1 MLSFFLFAYPYENSS
16 IICQKTPSI
25 RKKKNK
31 KRRFNGFF
39 IVLMTLFI
47 LVVNS
52 KYSLAQSTSADST
65 TQINNFVS
73 SPQKSVHTFV
83 HWQQKGHVVLER
95 YIQPFALFN
104 GELADKE
111 QLAQQL
117 LKVLDAR
124 GLLVVYSKI
133 PDTPN
138 YIDSLSGLPQ
148 YILFNDLPEVYLRKV
163 GSEWLFSESTIEQIP
178 VLYRATFSSTL
189 EAFIDRLP
197 FCSTLLNP
205 VNPDGADDP
214 A

>member
-1 MLSFFLFAYPYENSS
+1 MDF
-16 IICQKTPSI
+16 T
-25 RKKKNK
+25 
-31 KRRFNGFF
+31 
-39 IVLMTLFI
+39 VLMTSYTRA
-47 LVVNS
+47 NS
-52 KYSLAQSTSADST
+52 KELALPTKIVH
-65 TQINNFVS
+65 QIIIYES
-73 SPQKSVHTFV
+73 K
-83 HWQQKGHVVLER
+83 KGIYFCPLATKRAVIGA

-104 GELADKE
+104 GEQADKE

-124 GLLVVYSKI
+124 GLLVVYSEI

-197 FCSTLLNP
+197 LVAKTEWMGLYVWQVIGLVDFIGTRYLNVFLLSICL
-205 VNPDGADDP
+205 VG
-214 A
+214 